1 MKSANNLETL
11 NRSHMIFL
19 PFFNAFSCCVLLSKF
34 PFDHKQSTLNII
46 QNSLFSTTISSWHRK
61 KKDVCEV
68 SPSKCP
74 NESTLWWTPEAA
86 HLTEL
91 IHLWQLLQWTFS
103 LISLSLCASVCV
115 LPFYEP
121 AAKWPA
127 IEKASNLMASMGK
140 LMPRWKI
147 RRKCFRP
154 AKRALKAKKERVRAV
169 RDIKMKDKL
178 NWAAFAYWS
187 DLNWVD
193 ARRLKSL
200 DFEDTLQTWKGQK
213 VSDLTCPTTLNLN

>member
-1 MKSANNLETL
+1 MSEWIHTL
-11 NRSHMIFL
+11 VDTRSCPSNRIDPFMAASSMNIFAHIVK
-19 PFFNAFSCCVLLSKF
+19 FVCV
-34 PFDHKQSTLNII
+34 
-46 QNSLFSTTISSWHRK
+46 R
-61 KKDVCEV
+61 
-68 SPSKCP
+68 
-74 NESTLWWTPEAA
+74 
-86 HLTEL
+86 
-91 IHLWQLLQWTFS
+91 
-103 LISLSLCASVCV
+103 VCV

-200 DFEDTLQTWKGQK
+200 DVEDTLQTWKDQK

>member
-1 MKSANNLETL
+1 M
-11 NRSHMIFL
+11 
-19 PFFNAFSCCVLLSKF
+19 
-34 PFDHKQSTLNII
+34 
-46 QNSLFSTTISSWHRK
+46 
-61 KKDVCEV
+61 
-68 SPSKCP
+68 
-74 NESTLWWTPEAA
+74 
-86 HLTEL
+86 
-91 IHLWQLLQWTFS
+91 
-103 LISLSLCASVCV
+103 

-178 NWAAFAYWS
+178 N
-187 DLNWVD
+187 
-193 ARRLKSL
+193 
-200 DFEDTLQTWKGQK
+200 
-213 VSDLTCPTTLNLN
+213 

>member
-1 MKSANNLETL
+1 MCKGIYYNRCLYFLKWSILVASLTSTWHMKSANNLKTL

-46 QNSLFSTTISSWHRK
+46 QNSLFSTTISSWHTK
-61 KKDVCEV
+61 KKECLRSFPFQMSEWIH
-68 SPSKCP
+68 
-74 NESTLWWTPEAA
+74 TLVDTRSC

-154 AKRALKAKKERVRAV
+154 AKRALKAKR
-169 RDIKMKDKL
+169 
-178 NWAAFAYWS
+178 
-187 DLNWVD
+187 
-193 ARRLKSL
+193 
-200 DFEDTLQTWKGQK
+200 KG
-213 VSDLTCPTTLNLN
+213 LELFGT

>member
-1 MKSANNLETL
+1 MFLLKSNLMCKGIYYNRCLYFLKWSILVASLTSTWHMKSANNLKTL

-103 LISLSLCASVCV
+103 LISLSLCVCV
-115 LPFYEP
+115 CVCCLFMNP
-121 AAKWPA
+121 
-127 IEKASNLMASMGK
+127 
-140 LMPRWKI
+140 
-147 RRKCFRP
+147 
-154 AKRALKAKKERVRAV
+154 
-169 RDIKMKDKL
+169 
-178 NWAAFAYWS
+178 
-187 DLNWVD
+187 
-193 ARRLKSL
+193 
-200 DFEDTLQTWKGQK
+200 LQNGQR
-213 VSDLTCPTTLNLN
+213 

>member
-1 MKSANNLETL
+1 
-11 NRSHMIFL
+11 MIFL

-46 QNSLFSTTISSWHRK
+46 QNSLFSTTISSWHTK
-61 KKDVCEV
+61 KKGCLRGFPFQMSEWIHTLVDTRSCPSNRIDPFMAASSMNIFAHIVKFVCV
-68 SPSKCP
+68 R
-74 NESTLWWTPEAA
+74 
-86 HLTEL
+86 
-91 IHLWQLLQWTFS
+91 
-103 LISLSLCASVCV
+103 VCV

-154 AKRALKAKKERVRAV
+154 AKRALKAKR
-169 RDIKMKDKL
+169 
-178 NWAAFAYWS
+178 
-187 DLNWVD
+187 
-193 ARRLKSL
+193 
-200 DFEDTLQTWKGQK
+200 KG
-213 VSDLTCPTTLNLN
+213 LELFGT